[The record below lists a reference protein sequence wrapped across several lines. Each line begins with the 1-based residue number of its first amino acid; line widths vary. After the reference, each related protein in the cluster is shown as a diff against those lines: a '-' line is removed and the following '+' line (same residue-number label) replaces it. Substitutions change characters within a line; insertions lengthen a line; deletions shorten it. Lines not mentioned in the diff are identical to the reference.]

1 MRFRP
6 ARKLLSAE
14 LPQQALDIPGI
25 IGTSVQW
32 GKGSGVVAA
41 SGVAW
46 IEAAAALTL
55 RPYLA
60 IRKRKKII
68 ITIIIVIIVTI
79 TTITI
84 IIVIIAIRTIITI
97 IIVIIVIITK
107 SNNNS
112 NNSNNNN
119 NINNNSN
126 NSNNNNNNKNNSIN
140 SNSNKKSGASGFH
153 AETASAEFARNLQAG
168 L

>member
-41 SGVAW
+41 SGVAL

-55 RPYLA
+55 RPYLV
-60 IRKRKKII
+60 IRKKKKII
-68 ITIIIVIIVTI
+68 ITIITI
-79 TTITI
+79 RIETITI
-84 IIVIIAIRTIITI
+84 IAIITIIT
-97 IIVIIVIITK
+97 IIVIIVIVIR
-107 SNNNS
+107 SLGLEDFWLERLPRS
-112 NNSNNNN
+112 L
-119 NINNNSN
+119 
-126 NSNNNNNNKNNSIN
+126 
-140 SNSNKKSGASGFH
+140 SGISKLAYDQGAPLRRGFH
-153 AETASAEFARNLQAG
+153 RP
-168 L
+168 